1 MKWHKLLSVIAIACS
16 IACTPIEPDNN
27 EGDNNENGNN
37 TGNTDTPNTTVI
49 DTTRLVGAD
58 LSQWL
63 AYRNDNAEWYCNG
76 EAIDNLPAF
85 FAQNGYKTA
94 RLRLFVNPDRNS
106 TACQDID
113 YVIESAQ
120 AMKQA
125 GMEIC
130 LDFHYSDT
138 WADPGKQTKPA
149 EWESLDAIELAYQ
162 VYQYTH
168 ETLLALK
175 AENITPTLIQIGNE
189 ITAGMLWN
197 TGRVSVWEDGYNTP
211 EQWSNFT
218 LLLNNAAKACREV
231 CPDAKIIIHIDRGG
245 DAATSLRYYE
255 KITSVDYD
263 VIGLSY
269 YPYWHGSL
277 TQLGSTVNQ
286 LSTKF
291 PNKEIMI
298 METGFG
304 YNEWSDDSASAQY
317 GNYAST
323 PDGQKKMMSDLVNTL
338 KKYNHVTGLFYW
350 FPEETKIDWRST
362 YRIDLNR
369 GLFDKESGEVLPA
382 FYTLPEF
389 TK

>member
-1 MKWHKLLSVIAIACS
+1 MKWYKLLSIIAIACCT
-16 IACTPIEPDNN
+16 ACTPAEPGNN
-27 EGDNNENGNN
+27 GTNNNENGNN
-37 TGNTDTPNTTVI
+37 TGNTDTPDSPVI
-49 DTTRLVGAD
+49 DATRLVGAD

-63 AYRNDNAEWYCNG
+63 AYRNDQAEWYCEG
-76 EAIDNLPAF
+76 KAIDNLPAF
-85 FAQNGYKTA
+85 FVQNGYKTA
-94 RLRLFVNPDRNS
+94 RLRLFVTPDHNS
-106 TACQDID
+106 TACQDLE

-125 GMEIC
+125 GMDIC

-138 WADPGKQTKPA
+138 WADPGKQYKPA
-149 EWESLDAIELAYQ
+149 EWESLDAVALANR

-175 AENITPTLIQIGNE
+175 TENITPTLIQIGNE

-197 TGRVSVWEDGYNTP
+197 TGRVSVWEDSYNTP
-211 EQWSNFT
+211 QQWSNFT
-218 LLLNNAAKACREV
+218 MLLSNAAKACREV
-231 CPDAKIIIHIDRGG
+231 CPDAKVIIHIDRGG
-245 DAATSLRYYE
+245 DAATSLRFYE
-255 KITSVDYD
+255 KVSSIDYD

-277 TQLGSTVNQ
+277 TQLSSTINQ

-317 GNYAST
+317 GNYPST
-323 PDGQKKMMSDLVNTL
+323 PEGQKKLLSDLVNTL
-338 KKYNHVTGLFYW
+338 KKYNHVTGIFYW

-389 TK
+389 SK

>member
-1 MKWHKLLSVIAIACS
+1 MKWYKLLSIIAIACCT
-16 IACTPIEPDNN
+16 ACTPAEPNN
-27 EGDNNENGNN
+27 GENNNENGNN
-37 TGNTDTPNTTVI
+37 TGNTDTPNSPVI

-63 AYRNDNAEWYCNG
+63 AYRNDQAEWYCKG
-76 EAIDNLPAF
+76 EAIDNLPSF
-85 FAQNGYKTA
+85 FEQNGYKAA

-106 TACQDID
+106 TACQDIE

-120 AMKQA
+120 ALKQA
-125 GMEIC
+125 GLDIC
-130 LDFHYSDT
+130 LDLHYSDT
-138 WADPGKQTKPA
+138 WADPGKQYKPT
-149 EWESLDAIELAYQ
+149 EWESLDAVTLANQ

-189 ITAGMLWN
+189 ITAGILWN
-197 TGRVSVWEDGYNTP
+197 TGRVSVWEDSYNTP
-211 EQWSNFT
+211 QQWSNFIM
-218 LLLNNAAKACREV
+218 LLNNAAKACREV
-231 CPDAKIIIHIDRGG
+231 CPNAKVIIHIDRGG
-245 DAATSLRYYE
+245 DAATSLRFYE
-255 KITSVDYD
+255 KVSSIDYD

-277 TQLGSTVNQ
+277 TQLSSTINQ
-286 LSTKF
+286 LTTKF

-317 GNYAST
+317 GNYPST
-323 PDGQKKMMSDLVNTL
+323 PEGQKKMLNDLVDTL

-350 FPEETKIDWRST
+350 FPEETKIDWRSS

-389 TK
+389 SK